1 MTKNSINLLPNRTAA
16 DQRLELDWFRLGSW
30 LLIGLCL
37 AQLGY
42 YWLNRQNLGQSL
54 ANQARTSLEI
64 EQNQQEQANLK
75 ELEAN
80 YANLLDRENLLKLS
94 LETRLDLTPLL
105 TAIQSSVKAPV
116 LLDQIELKASDKLG
130 LAGAADSLTTVSNL
144 VTSLKSRSEF
154 SQVAITST
162 KTENGQTN
170 FNLELTI
177 VKPII
182 ASPSPSPNQEVK
194 S

>member
-16 DQRLELDWFRLGSW
+16 DQRLELDWFRLSSW

-42 YWLNRQNLGQSL
+42 YWLNRQSLVQSL

-64 EQNQQEQANLK
+64 EQSQQE
-75 ELEAN
+75 
-80 YANLLDRENLLKLS
+80 
-94 LETRLDLTPLL
+94 
-105 TAIQSSVKAPV
+105 IQSSIKAPV

-130 LAGAADSLTTVSNL
+130 LAGTADNLTTVSNL

-162 KTENGQTN
+162 KTENSQTN
-170 FNLELTI
+170 FNLEITI
-177 VKPII
+177 VKPVSAT
-182 ASPSPSPNQEVK
+182 ASPSASPSASPKQEVK

>member
-16 DQRLELDWFRLGSW
+16 DQRLELDWFRLSSW
-30 LLIGLCL
+30 ILIGLCL

-42 YWLNRQNLGQSL
+42 YWLNRQNLAQSL
-54 ANQARTSLEI
+54 ESQKRISQEI
-64 EQNQQEQANLK
+64 ELHQKEQANLK

-80 YANLLDRENLLKLS
+80 YANLIDRENLLKLS
-94 LETRLDLTPLL
+94 TDSRLDLTPLL
-105 TAIQSSVKAPV
+105 TAIQSSIKTPT
-116 LLDQIELKASDKLG
+116 LLDQIELKTNDKLS
-130 LAGAADSLTTVSNL
+130 LAGAADSLNTVSSL

-162 KTENGQTN
+162 KTENGQTS

-177 VKPII
+177 TKLTVASPS
-182 ASPSPSPNQEVK
+182 ASPSPKAE
-194 S
+194 